1 MIFTVVHTPNNVL
14 FYQEHLLHD
23 EYACSKVS
31 PHEYRILYSVHVFM
45 YCIAFITQTV
55 PDLFHYSELIHW
67 YCSEEKSFAIFEM
80 IDYEVFLNEKIIS
93 CLNMCIIVSL
103 RENLVKRQAI
113 NRIS

>member
-1 MIFTVVHTPNNVL
+1 MISTVVYTPNNVL
-14 FYQEHLLHD
+14 LYQENLLHD
-23 EYACSKVS
+23 VYACSKVS

-67 YCSEEKSFAIFEM
+67 YCSEEKSLAIFEM
-80 IDYEVFLNEKIIS
+80 NDYEVLFYEKIIS

-103 RENLVKRQAI
+103 RKNLVKRQAI

>member
-1 MIFTVVHTPNNVL
+1 MISTVVHTPNNVL

-31 PHEYRILYSVHVFM
+31 VHEYRILYSVHVFM